1 MSRKRFLFLAVPLA
15 ALLGL
20 AACAGDDDGGG
31 GGHPAPPPLGTQV
44 DRMGRSAINTALT
57 APFADADARGAMQ
70 DDYNAD
76 ADPSDWASAFA
87 AEIAANLAIYD
98 SLDTV
103 CGNQLLAGDTAV
115 AGRYDALAGVLADDR
130 LYVNTDSGTCQTYLA
145 VEANFLGI
153 TNDDCGGRTP
163 LYDTVDVSYSV
174 LATGLLSGVG
184 DGVDLDEDGNA
195 SASDFPYYDRPL
207 DLP

>member
-1 MSRKRFLFLAVPLA
+1 MSQRRSLFLALSLA
-15 ALLGL
+15 ALLCL
-20 AACAGDDDGGG
+20 AACAGDDNGGG
-31 GGHPAPPPLGTQV
+31 GQPPPPRLGTQV
-44 DRMGRSAINTALT
+44 DRMGRAAINTALI
-57 APFADADARGAMQ
+57 APFADADTRGALQ
-70 DDYNAD
+70 DEYNAG
-76 ADPSDWASAFA
+76 ADPSDWANAFA

-103 CGNQLLAGDTAV
+103 CGNQLLAGDSAA

-153 TNDDCGGRTP
+153 ANDDCGGRTP

-174 LATGLLSGVG
+174 LATGMLSGVG
-184 DGVDLDEDGNA
+184 DGVDRDQDGNA
-195 SASDFPYYDRPL
+195 SPSNFPYYDRPL